1 MFAGSVDA
9 LADSTKVAADLSF
22 PLAYGITRADAS
34 ALGAW
39 WDEPRGFI
47 QPTELL
53 VTKSGK
59 VMFSTYSN
67 SPVGRMD
74 PGEVLTLIQYL
85 NAQRAKG

>member
-39 WDEPRGFI
+39 WDEQRGFI

-53 VTKSGK
+53 VTKSGQ

-74 PGEVLTLIQYL
+74 PSEVLTLIQYL
-85 NAQRAKG
+85 NAQRAKR

>member
-22 PLAYGITRADAS
+22 PLAYGITRAHAS

-39 WDEPRGFI
+39 WDEQRGFI

-67 SPVGRMD
+67 SAVGRMD
-74 PGEVLTLIQYL
+74 PSEVLTLIQYL

>member
-22 PLAYGITRADAS
+22 PLAHGITRADAA

-53 VTKSGK
+53 VTQSGK